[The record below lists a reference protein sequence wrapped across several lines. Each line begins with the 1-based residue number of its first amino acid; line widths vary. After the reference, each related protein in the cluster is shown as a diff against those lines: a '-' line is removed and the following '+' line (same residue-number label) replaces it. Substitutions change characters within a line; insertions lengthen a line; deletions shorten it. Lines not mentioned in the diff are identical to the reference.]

1 MNDFD
6 EQLPPS
12 VRDDLRRLYGS
23 DAPPSEL
30 EDDTLARLRREG
42 LVSTAPPVRRGRRR
56 ALAAAAALA
65 IFFAGYAAARVGG
78 MPSRATANDEG
89 SYLLLLR
96 EPAGNPLPAPEG
108 EAAVVAEYAAWA
120 GEQARMGRLI
130 LGEKLADTGDLVA
143 REGAA
148 TAGSEGTRVTGL
160 FLVRAPDLD
169 TARAIART
177 CPHVRRG
184 GTIEV
189 RPIVPT

>member
-12 VRDDLRRLYGS
+12 VRDLLRRLYGS
-23 DAPPSEL
+23 DSPPSEL

-78 MPSRATANDEG
+78 MPSSDTVDDQG

-96 EPAGNPLPAPEG
+96 EPAGRPLPAPEG

-120 GEQARMGRLI
+120 NEQARMGRLV
-130 LGEKLADTGDLVA
+130 LGEKLGDTGDLVA
-143 REGAA
+143 LDGTGA
-148 TAGSEGTRVTGL
+148 AGSEGTRVTGL
-160 FLVRAPDLD
+160 FVVRAPDLD

-189 RPIVPT
+189 RPVVPT